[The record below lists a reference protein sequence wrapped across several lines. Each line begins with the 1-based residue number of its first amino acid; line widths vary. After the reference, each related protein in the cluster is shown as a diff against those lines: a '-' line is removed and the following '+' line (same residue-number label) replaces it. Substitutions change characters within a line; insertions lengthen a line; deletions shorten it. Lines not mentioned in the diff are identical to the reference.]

1 MCLSTIVRNGR
12 KEDAIVAVTI
22 KQIADLCGVSR
33 GTVDRVVNQRGNVKP
48 ETEKAILK
56 IMEELNYQPN
66 LAGKA
71 LAIRKKSLNIGI
83 LLASQGIAFFDEVIS
98 GIKKAEEEIKDYGI
112 QVNMK
117 LQRGYR
123 KEQQLKALEELEKTC
138 NLIIFQP
145 INHSVIADKI
155 NDLHDKGIPVITINT
170 DIEHSKR
177 ICYVGSD
184 YFEGGATACGLLGL
198 LSQGKATV
206 GILTGSVQVWGHNQR
221 VLGFKSVLDKK
232 YSDIVVHELAETNDD
247 VAETRRIA
255 TAMIHRH
262 PDINY
267 LYCVTGGV
275 VGACQ
280 AVEDTGNIDRIHVI
294 CYDKTAEIVE
304 MMKKGIVV
312 ATIEQE
318 PFQQGY
324 QAVKIAFQHLVTG
337 TAPQKD
343 QYIVKN
349 EIRILENL

>member
-1 MCLSTIVRNGR
+1 MCLSTIAKNDKKGGL
-12 KEDAIVAVTI
+12 IMAVTI

-56 IMEELNYQPN
+56 VMEELNYQPN

-71 LAIRKKSLNIGI
+71 LAIRKKSLNIGV
-83 LLASQGIAFFDEVIS
+83 LLASQGVAFFDEVIE

-112 QVNMK
+112 HVHMK

-123 KEQQLKALEELEKTC
+123 IDQQLKALEELEQTC

-145 INHSVIADKI
+145 INHSTIADKI
-155 NDLHDKGIPVITINT
+155 NDLHEKGIPVITLNT
-170 DIEHSKR
+170 DIEHSNR
-177 ICYVGSD
+177 ICYIGSN

-198 LSQGKATV
+198 LSGGTATV

-221 VLGFKSVLDKK
+221 VLGFKSILDEK
-232 YSDIVVHELAETNDD
+232 YPNIVVYEMAETNDD
-247 VAETRRIA
+247 VMQARQMA
-255 TAMIHRH
+255 TLMIRRH

-267 LYCVTGGV
+267 LYCVAGGAA
-275 VGACQ
+275 GACQ
-280 AVEDTGNIDRIHVI
+280 AVEDTGNVGEIHVI
-294 CYDKTAEIVE
+294 CYDKTDEIVE
-304 MMKKGIVV
+304 MMKKGIVM

-318 PFQQGY
+318 AFEQGY
-324 QAVKIAFQHLVTG
+324 QAVKMAFQYLITG
-337 TAPQKD
+337 TEPKQD
-343 QYIVKN
+343 RYIVKN